1 MRTILTVCI
10 CGIIIFAL
18 LWVGSG
24 PRISPEMHECL
35 RSHGSQEQYAA
46 VLRKYCSPEM
56 IGQAMGLLVVKDP
69 QVVRIKHS
77 GKTVC
82 YLVEGSIADASAQPG
97 GEAIQDY
104 RVCWENGRV
113 VALDFSGGRLMAF

>member
-1 MRTILTVCI
+1 
-10 CGIIIFAL
+10 
-18 LWVGSG
+18 
-24 PRISPEMHECL
+24 MHECL

-69 QVVRIKHS
+69 QVVRIEHS
-77 GKTVC
+77 GKAVC
-82 YLVEGSIADASAQPG
+82 YQVEGSIADASTQPG

-113 VALDFSGGRLMAF
+113 VALDFRGGSLMAF